1 MRVLVPFQQPKHK
14 TGLQQMNLAVFKT
27 ASTSALLKRWSC
39 IYRRR
44 NQPEW
49 SWWLQHWLG
58 VYCQLLLLEVMRVS
72 AITLQCFVSM
82 MWWVRRM
89 LFHVTHSRLWLIA
102 LIRPADIVKFCS
114 VSNNHS
120 EMAYGNVALVKSE
133 LLVSYLFFY
142 CSLYSSKG
150 VTYLLITLWM
160 SLKGQLSCHS
170 ALTIRRFILHLSPL
184 DQTVLYLQVNCW
196 CFEITFALSAFI
208 CVNSVSLWTMTLS
221 SSWLHP

>member
-1 MRVLVPFQQPKHK
+1 
-14 TGLQQMNLAVFKT
+14 
-27 ASTSALLKRWSC
+27 
-39 IYRRR
+39 
-44 NQPEW
+44 
-49 SWWLQHWLG
+49 
-58 VYCQLLLLEVMRVS
+58 MRVS

-114 VSNNHS
+114 VSHNHS

-133 LLVSYLFFY
+133 LLVSYFFFSY
-142 CSLYSSKG
+142 CSLSSSKG
-150 VTYLLITLWM
+150 VTYLSITLWM
-160 SLKGQLSCHS
+160 SFKGQLSCHS
-170 ALTIRRFILHLSPL
+170 ALTIRTFYLAPVTLRWCDVRSAGGFYHKSEGKIIAYYTKDSNQTKHVQTMLS
-184 DQTVLYLQVNCW
+184 LQVNCW

-221 SSWLHP
+221 SSWLLP